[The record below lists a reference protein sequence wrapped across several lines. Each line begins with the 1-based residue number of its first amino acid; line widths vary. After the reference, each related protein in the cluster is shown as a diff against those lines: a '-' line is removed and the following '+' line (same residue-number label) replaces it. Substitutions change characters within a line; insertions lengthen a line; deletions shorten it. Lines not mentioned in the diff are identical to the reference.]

1 MEKNLIFKKADLK
14 AKKSSLENLTP
25 SSYWS
30 KQDLLSLCS
39 VLSTPIGVQGGG
51 QSAAP
56 PPPPPQLQKLCN
68 FSLKIG
74 KNLGQK
80 LRIIE
85 TADGSY

>member
-1 MEKNLIFKKADLK
+1 MSRNVPNVTSQETAAKLRRQMVKNLWKKNLIFKKADLK

-56 PPPPPQLQKLCN
+56 PPPTPATE
-68 FSLKIG
+68 IM
-74 KNLGQK
+74 
-80 LRIIE
+80 
-85 TADGSY
+85 